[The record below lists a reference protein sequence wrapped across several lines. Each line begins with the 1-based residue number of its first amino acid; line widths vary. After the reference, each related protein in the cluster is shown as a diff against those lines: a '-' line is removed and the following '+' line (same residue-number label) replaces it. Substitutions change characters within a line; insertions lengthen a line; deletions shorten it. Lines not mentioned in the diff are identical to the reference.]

1 MLGKY
6 LNIKKNELGLTNQEI
21 SDLSKVPK
29 STVDR
34 ILRSDD
40 CSSTNLETAAAL
52 VKAIGGSLDEA
63 MGITPPLRLTP
74 EDIPDDTP
82 DIISR
87 VGELVDKVQRMHHAV
102 HREKDAI
109 TADSMKFRTRV
120 LIGSLLVNAVFAAL
134 LIYDLTHP
142 KIGWA
147 QYDTLSRIQQGLAAS
162 WTVCSVWC
170 ARFI

>member
-1 MLGKY
+1 
-6 LNIKKNELGLTNQEI
+6 
-21 SDLSKVPK
+21 
-29 STVDR
+29 
-34 ILRSDD
+34 
-40 CSSTNLETAAAL
+40 
-52 VKAIGGSLDEA
+52 
-63 MGITPPLRLTP
+63 
-74 EDIPDDTP
+74 
-82 DIISR
+82 
-87 VGELVDKVQRMHHAV
+87 MHHAV

-109 TADSMKFRTRV
+109 AADSMKFRTRV

-170 ARFI
+170 TRFI